1 MGVRQLA
8 STNADVKELRIPK
21 EKRPVVQTKKPG
33 AKPKR
38 VKANT
43 YEIGYVFAQSFERQ
57 MAANEYARKSEG
69 TGTGT
74 GRTVRPHIRRANWHH
89 YWTGPGRKS
98 LEVRWIQPTLV
109 LADGEQEMPFATIQK
124 ANGNMRES
132 G

>member
-1 MGVRQLA
+1 MPRC
-8 STNADVKELRIPK
+8 
-21 EKRPVVQTKKPG
+21 QTPRKY
-33 AKPKR
+33 R
-38 VKANT
+38 LWIET
-43 YEIGYVFAQSFERQ
+43 AQSYERQ

-74 GRTVRPHIRRANWHH
+74 GRTVRPHIRRAHWHH

-124 ANGNMRES
+124 ANGNMIES